1 MESML
6 EKQRMVENHLESGNN
21 KAAIAILFDLVSEC
35 AKAGDFQSA
44 ESMRSR
50 IVGIDPMALNE
61 IIRSGMIIEEEK
73 NRHIDAN
80 HRKTWAE
87 LYDRLSVEEANAL
100 YFGSQKLSYKAGETV
115 FEQGD
120 CKPGLYLI
128 DSGRANIIYF
138 HDGAALFLKTLE
150 AGRFAGEDTFFSLA
164 VSTTSMVAQSNLVV
178 RYLDANLLKGWS
190 SVHPELETKLFEFV
204 QAVPSTAELLKAAE
218 MDRRCMRRI
227 SLGGKATALMINS
240 NGRPAGNSFSV
251 DLCDISRGGVCFMV
265 RIAKREAAA
274 QLLGNRICFSYFDP
288 REDNAQN
295 IEQTGMVVGL
305 QFHPF
310 EDCTVNVKFD
320 DLLPERVLELLE
332 SPSASAPA
340 FDF

>member
-1 MESML
+1 MDSMI
-6 EKQRMVENHLESGNN
+6 EKQKLVEDHVESGNK
-21 KAAIAILFDLVSEC
+21 KAAIEILFDLVLEC
-35 AKAGDFQSA
+35 AKAGDFESA

-61 IIRSGMIIEEEK
+61 LIHSGMIIEEEK
-73 NRHIDAN
+73 NRHIAAY
-80 HRKTWAE
+80 HRKTWAG

-100 YFGSQKLSYKAGETV
+100 YFGSQKLGYKAGETV

-164 VSTTSMVAQSNLVV
+164 VSTTSMIAQSNLEL
-178 RYLDANLLKGWS
+178 RYLDANVLKGWS

-204 QAVPSTAELLKAAE
+204 QAVESTSELLRARE
-218 MDRRCMRRI
+218 MDRRSMRRI
-227 SLGGKATALMINS
+227 SLGGKATALMINA
-240 NGRPAGNSFSV
+240 NARPAGYSFSV
-251 DLCDISRGGVCFMV
+251 DLCDMSRGGVCFMV
-265 RIAKREAAA
+265 RIPKREAAA
-274 QLLGNRICFSYFDP
+274 QLLGNRICFSYFDS
-288 REDNAQN
+288 RGDHAQN
-295 IEQTGMVVGL
+295 IEQTGTVVGL

-320 DLLPERVLELLE
+320 DLLPEGVLELLE
-332 SPSASAPA
+332 SPSPPAPA